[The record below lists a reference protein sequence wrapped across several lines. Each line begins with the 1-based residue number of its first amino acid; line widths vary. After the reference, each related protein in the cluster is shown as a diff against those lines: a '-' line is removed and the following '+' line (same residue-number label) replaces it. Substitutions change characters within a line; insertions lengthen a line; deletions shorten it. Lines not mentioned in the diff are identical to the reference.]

1 MKRVIL
7 ACLAVATITAA
18 TAQNNENLVYNGS
31 FEEHI
36 GCPDRIDA
44 LGIMRGVDAWWQP
57 TTGSSDYFNTCGGKE
72 SGVPRN
78 KMGNQTAHTG
88 DAYCGIYCS
97 QVAYRE
103 YLQTELREPLKAG
116 CRYRISFFVSLAD
129 KSPHAVATIGALF
142 TPDMIADASS
152 DILKHR
158 EIVEIGGGQT
168 ASIATFLEPQVVNPL
183 QNVLAD
189 TKGWTEITSVF
200 TAKGGEHYLTI
211 GNFAD
216 FNHSGATDM
225 FNAAAVL
232 QGAYY
237 YIDDVSVTCLSC
249 PEAPVVEAQ
258 QPADTTADTIQ
269 PQVDAPQP
277 HYTPSN
283 PPAVGDIVV
292 LNEVYFDV
300 DSYELMPQSYNELAV
315 LIAIM
320 KTNPSIK
327 IELRGHTD
335 NSGTQAHNLRLSEN
349 RAKAVM
355 DYLISRGIDGGRLRA
370 RGYGETKPV
379 STNDTPEGRA
389 LNRRVEYR
397 VTER

>member
-1 MKRVIL
+1 MKKLLLV
-7 ACLAVATITAA
+7 CLATAA
-18 TAQNNENLVYNGS
+18 MTAVGAQNKENLVYNGS
-31 FEEHI
+31 FEEHV

-57 TTGSSDYFNTCGGKE
+57 TAGSSDYFNSCGGKE

-97 QVAYRE
+97 QAAYRE
-103 YLQTELREPLKAG
+103 YLQTELREPLKEG
-116 CRYRISFFVSLAD
+116 CKYRVSFFVSLAD
-129 KSPHAVATIGALF
+129 RSPHAVATIGALL

-152 DILKHR
+152 DILKNR
-158 EIVEIGGGQT
+158 ENIDMGGGQT

-183 QNVLAD
+183 ERVLTD
-189 TKGWTEITSVF
+189 TKGWTEVTGVF

-211 GNFAD
+211 GNFND
-216 FNHSGATDM
+216 FNHSAVNDI

-237 YIDDVSVTCLSC
+237 FIDDVSVTCLDCASKKN
-249 PEAPVVEAQ
+249 E
-258 QPADTTADTIQ
+258 TTNETDSTAGSHTA
-269 PQVDAPQP
+269 V
-277 HYTPSN
+277 YTPSA
-283 PPAVGDIVV
+283 PPKAGDIVV
-292 LNEVYFDV
+292 MREIYFDV
-300 DSYELMPQSYNELAV
+300 DSYELMPQSYNELSV
-315 LIAIM
+315 LIAIL
-320 KTNPSIK
+320 KTNPDMK

-335 NSGTQAHNLRLSEN
+335 NSGTQAHNIRLSEN

-355 DYLISRGIDGGRLRA
+355 EYLVSRGIDRRRLTA
-370 RGYGETKPV
+370 RGFGEKKPV
-379 STNDTPEGRA
+379 ATNDTPEGRT

-397 VTER
+397 VMP